1 MIPKANA
8 ITPVVL
14 SLAAWSSLAQGQAP
28 TAATIT
34 IDLEN
39 CVSYQADF
47 YDPSKYGKNLAVTP
61 SAGAGSFGVT
71 TEIGDIVAVNGQPA
85 KGTYVARNRVLS
97 ASPTPAAGQ
106 AIADV
111 TRTGFREQIF
121 EILKSDG
128 TAVGT
133 IVGLGF
139 SGGTAPPGQPATERG
154 NWVIVGGTGAFLGAR
169 GQEEGAGNAARTAS
183 IAEDPANRRQNGGLP
198 SRYFL
203 HVIPM
208 TAPQIA
214 LTPNGPAITH
224 SGDFTLVSETKPAI
238 AGEVLSLFATGL
250 GPVVSVV
257 DPGQPSS
264 SNAQVNSPVAVTVN
278 GKSTEFLAAVGLPGA
293 VDGYQVNFR
302 MPPDIAKGI
311 ATVQVS
317 AAWITSAPVSIAI
330 Q

>member
-1 MIPKANA
+1 MTRRVHAIEVAVLLAGFCSETAPCQIPA
-8 ITPVVL
+8 
-14 SLAAWSSLAQGQAP
+14 
-28 TAATIT
+28 AATLT

-47 YDPSKYGKNLAVTP
+47 YDPSRYGKSLAITP
-61 SAGAGSFGVT
+61 SAGAGSLGVT

-85 KGTYVARNRVLS
+85 KGIYVARNRVLS

-139 SGGTAPPGQPATERG
+139 SGGTAPPGQPAAERG

-169 GQEEGAGNAARTAS
+169 GQEEGAGNAARVAS
-183 IAEDPANRRQNGGLP
+183 IAEDPANRRQNGGLT

-208 TAPQIA
+208 SAPQVA
-214 LTPNGPAITH
+214 AVTH
-224 SGDFTLVSETKPAI
+224 SMDFKLVTENRPAT
-238 AGEVLSLFATGL
+238 AGEVLSLFVSGL
-250 GPVVSVV
+250 GPTVPAVE
-257 DPGQPSS
+257 PGLTFPS
-264 SNAQVNSPVAVTVN
+264 NIRAVVNSPVTVTVN
-278 GKSTEFLAAVGLPGA
+278 GKTADVLVAVGYPGS
-293 VDGYQVNFR
+293 VGGYQVNFR
-302 MPPDIAKGI
+302 VPPGMAEGI
-311 ATVQVS
+311 ATLQVS
-317 AAWITSAPVSIAI
+317 AAWIASAPVSIAI

>member
-1 MIPKANA
+1 VAVLLAGFCSETAPCQ
-8 ITPVVL
+8 TP
-14 SLAAWSSLAQGQAP
+14 A
-28 TAATIT
+28 AATLT

-47 YDPSKYGKNLAVTP
+47 YDPSKYGKSLAVTP
-61 SAGAGSFGVT
+61 SAGAGSLGVT

-97 ASPTPAAGQ
+97 AGPTPAAGQ

-111 TRTGFREQIF
+111 TRTGFREQVF

-133 IVGLGF
+133 VVALGF
-139 SGGTAPPGQPATERG
+139 SGGAAPPGQPAAERG

-169 GQEEGAGNAARTAS
+169 GQEEGAGNAARAAS

-214 LTPNGPAITH
+214 MTPNGPAITH
-224 SGDFTLVSETKPAI
+224 SVGFTLVSVAKPAT
-238 AGEVLSLFATGL
+238 AGEVLSLFASGL
-250 GPVVSVV
+250 GPVVPAV
-257 DPGQPSS
+257 DPGQPFS
-264 SNAQVNSPVAVTVN
+264 SNAQVNSPIAVMVN
-278 GKSTEFLAAVGLPGA
+278 GKSAEFLAAVGFPGA

-302 MPPDIAKGI
+302 VPPDIAKGT